1 MGEVTH
7 YKDAKSF
14 MRFVSLIMEK
24 NLLQKK
30 AVESFLKH
38 RDNTFWR
45 RAEWVS
51 SRLLSLCE
59 KSDISIEYIVDAYL
73 TMCKNMINEQLR
85 FRRTGKYTC
94 QSASSARENIYTSE
108 KKMASYMYGLAL
120 SQFLWPNHYAMYDF
134 FISES
139 SKIDGVESYLEIG
152 PGHGLFLV
160 ESINNFPAA
169 KFDSIDISPVSNNI
183 SKSILK
189 HFSGGIAKCNFQVKD
204 VNHLSSGK
212 YDYIVMCEVL
222 EHLDEPGSVMVII
235 RNLLNEGGYFFITT
249 CANCPAIDHVFQ
261 YHCVGHIR
269 AEIKEAGFEIVSE
282 LPLPVGS
289 FTENNWAAQK
299 IEVNYAAMLKSL

>member
-1 MGEVTH
+1 MGEIINN
-7 YKDAKSF
+7 KNAKTF

-30 AVESFLKH
+30 AVESFLKD
-38 RDNTFWR
+38 RDNTFWW

-59 KSDISIEYIVDAYL
+59 KSDISIEYIADAYL
-73 TMCKNMINEQLR
+73 TMCKNMIKEQVR

-94 QSASSARENIYTSE
+94 QSASAARTNIYTSE

-139 SKIDGVESYLEIG
+139 RKITGVESYLEIG

-160 ESINNFPAA
+160 ESINNFPDAR
-169 KFDSIDISPVSNNI
+169 FDSIDISPVSNNI
-183 SKSILK
+183 SESIVK
-189 HFSGGIAKCNFQVKD
+189 HFTGTAKCNFQVKD

-222 EHLDEPGSVMVII
+222 EHLDDPKSVMVII
-235 RNLLNEGGYFFITT
+235 RNLLNESGYFFITT

-261 YHCVGHIR
+261 YHCVDHIR
-269 AEIKEAGFEIVSE
+269 AEIQEAGFEIISE
-282 LPLPVGS
+282 LSLPVGS
-289 FTENNWAAQK
+289 FTEDKWAEQK
-299 IEVNYAAMLKSL
+299 IEVNYAAMLRSL